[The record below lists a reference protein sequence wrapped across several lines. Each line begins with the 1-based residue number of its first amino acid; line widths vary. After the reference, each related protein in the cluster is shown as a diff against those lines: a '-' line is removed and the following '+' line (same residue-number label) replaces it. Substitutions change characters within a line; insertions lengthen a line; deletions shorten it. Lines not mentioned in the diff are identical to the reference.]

1 MLYFPT
7 SPLYYLA
14 KQENFSLKYMKN
26 TLPINNALNHSSVSY
41 FDWLYAL
48 DTIYRKEAQHPA
60 VLLTHSAYT
69 ESVMVWISV
78 SKLEAILHEARN
90 DKQWTVLLEYS

>member
-1 MLYFPT
+1 MIFKQSKMSNQKMLYFPT

-41 FDWLYAL
+41 FD
-48 DTIYRKEAQHPA
+48 
-60 VLLTHSAYT
+60 
-69 ESVMVWISV
+69 
-78 SKLEAILHEARN
+78 
-90 DKQWTVLLEYS
+90 